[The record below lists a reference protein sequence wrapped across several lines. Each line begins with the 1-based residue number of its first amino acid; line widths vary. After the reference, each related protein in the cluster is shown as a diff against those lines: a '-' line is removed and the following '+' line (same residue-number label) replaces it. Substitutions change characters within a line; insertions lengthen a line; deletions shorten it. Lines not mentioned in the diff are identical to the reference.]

1 MTKYAS
7 SVARPPAS
15 LRALAVAR
23 GDEPA
28 DILLAGGKILS
39 PVTREWVETDLAIAD
54 GVVAG
59 WGHRES
65 KQVIDVSGCWLTP
78 GFVDAHMHLESS
90 KMWVSE
96 YVRAVLPMGTTA
108 VAADPHEIA
117 NVAGVEGIAALINSA
132 EKLPFTFGVAAS
144 SCVPESPFASAG
156 AAFGTDDVRRI
167 IEEFGAIGVA
177 EVMNYP
183 AVINGDPMFRDIIAT
198 AGWRKVD
205 GHAPGLR
212 GKQLDAY
219 IAAGV
224 ESDHETFTPAEAHE
238 KRQKGMWVFLR
249 QGSVCQDLVELLPTV
264 LKHGP
269 MGSSFCTDDRE
280 PDLLRTEGH
289 LNHCIRLAVAAGQDV
304 IDAFSV
310 ASYFP
315 AMYHNFFH
323 LGQLG
328 PGYQADVVVF
338 SELETFVPIMVLQK
352 GRVVA
357 EHGRIL
363 EGRVPQTNPPSS
375 LYNRVNLHH
384 IPPAEELTIE
394 PPRNGMANVIGVRSG
409 TVRTTALQ
417 LDINDPAND
426 IARIAVVE
434 RHKATGRIGLGYV
447 SGYGMKKGAIA
458 STVAHDAHNI
468 MVVGSRDASGPFDMS
483 IAIARVAEIGGGQVV
498 VVDGRVVAEV
508 ALPVCGLISDK
519 PLDIVADEMETVVR
533 AAHDIGITLAA
544 PFMALSFLGL
554 SVIPDL
560 RITDLGL
567 IDVNR
572 FAPIPVAI

>member
-1 MTKYAS
+1 M
-7 SVARPPAS
+7 ARPPAS

-28 DILLAGGKILS
+28 DILLKGGKVLS

-59 WGHRES
+59 WGHREA
-65 KQVIDVSGCWLTP
+65 KEVIDVTGCWLTP

-117 NVAGVEGIAALINSA
+117 NVAGVEGIAALIDSA
-132 EKLPFTFGVAAS
+132 ESLPFTFGVAAS

-156 AAFGTDDVRRI
+156 AAFGTDDVRRL

-198 AGWRKVD
+198 AGWRRVD

-212 GKQLDAY
+212 GNQLDAY

-224 ESDHETFTPAEAHE
+224 ESDHETFTPEEAHE

-249 QGSVCQDLVELLPTV
+249 QGSVCQDLVELLPSV
-264 LKHGP
+264 LEHGP

-280 PDLLRTEGH
+280 PDLLLHEGH
-289 LNHCIRLAVAAGQDV
+289 LNHCVRLAVNAGLGV

-338 SELETFVPIMVLQK
+338 SELESFVPRMVLQK

-357 EHGRIL
+357 KEGRIL
-363 EGRVPQTNPPSS
+363 DGVVPATAPPKS

-384 IPPAEELTIE
+384 VPTPAELTIE
-394 PPRNGMANVIGVRSG
+394 PPTNGMANVIGVRSG

-417 LDINDPAND
+417 LDVTDPAVD

-447 SGYGMKKGAIA
+447 SGYGMTKGAIA

-468 MVVGSRDASGPFDMS
+468 MVVGSRDASGPSDMS
-483 IAIARVAEIGGGQVV
+483 VAIARVAEIGGGQVV
-498 VVDGRVVAEV
+498 VVDGKVVAEV
-508 ALPVCGLISDK
+508 ALPVCGLISDE
-519 PLDIVADEMETVVR
+519 PLEVVAGQMEAVVD
-533 AAHDIGITLAA
+533 AAHAIGITLDA
-544 PFMALSFLGL
+544 PFMSLSFLGL

-572 FAPIPVAI
+572 FEPIPVAL

>member
-1 MTKYAS
+1 M
-7 SVARPPAS
+7 ARPPAS

-28 DILLAGGKILS
+28 DILLTGGRVLS

-54 GVVAG
+54 GVIAG
-59 WGHRES
+59 WGHREARE
-65 KQVIDVSGCWLTP
+65 VIDVTGCWLTP

-117 NVAGVEGIAALINSA
+117 NVAGVEGIAALIDSA
-132 EKLPFTFGVAAS
+132 STMPFTFGVAAS

-156 AAFGTDDVRRI
+156 AAFGVDDVRRL

-198 AGWRKVD
+198 AGWRRVD

-212 GKQLDAY
+212 GNQLDAY

-224 ESDHETFTPAEAHE
+224 ESDHETFTPEEAHE

-249 QGSVCQDLVELLPTV
+249 QGSVCQDLVELLPSV
-264 LKHGP
+264 VEHGP

-280 PDLLRTEGH
+280 PDLLRDEGH
-289 LNHCIRLAVAAGQDV
+289 LNHCIRLAVGAGQDV
-304 IDAFSV
+304 IDAFST

-338 SELETFVPIMVLQK
+338 DSLEGFVPAMVLQK

-357 EHGRIL
+357 RDGKIL
-363 EGRVPQTNPPSS
+363 DGVVPQTSPPAS

-384 IPPAEELTIE
+384 VPTAEELTIE
-394 PPRNGMANVIGVRSG
+394 PPANGIANVIGVRSG

-417 LDINDPAND
+417 LDVTDPGND

-434 RHKATGRIGLGYV
+434 RHRATGRMGLGYV
-447 SGYGMKKGAIA
+447 SGYGMQRGAIA

-468 MVVGSRDASGPFDMS
+468 MVVGSRDASGPSDMS
-483 IAIARVAEIGGGQVV
+483 VAIARVAEIGGGQVV
-498 VVDGRVVAEV
+498 VVDGKVVAEM
-508 ALPVCGLISDK
+508 ALPVCGLISDQ
-519 PLDIVADEMETVVR
+519 PLEVVAAQVDQVVE
-533 AAHDIGITLAA
+533 AAHAIGITLDA
-544 PFMALSFLGL
+544 PFMSLSFLGL

-567 IDVNR
+567 IDVNK
-572 FAPIPVAI
+572 FAPIPVAV

>member
-1 MTKYAS
+1 
-7 SVARPPAS
+7 
-15 LRALAVAR
+15 VAR

-65 KQVIDVSGCWLTP
+65 QQVIDVSGCWLTP

-144 SCVPESPFASAG
+144 SCVPESPFTSAG
-156 AAFGTDDVRRI
+156 AAFGTNEVRRI

-264 LKHGP
+264 LRHGP

-280 PDLLRTEGH
+280 PDLLRAEGH

-338 SELETFVPIMVLQK
+338 SELETFVPRMVLQK

-363 EGRVPQTNPPSS
+363 EGTVPQTNPPSS

-384 IPPAEELTIE
+384 VPPAEELTIE

-417 LDINDPAND
+417 LNVTDPAND

-434 RHKATGRIGLGYV
+434 RHRATGRLGLGYV

-468 MVVGSRDASGPFDMS
+468 MVVGSRDASGPFNMS

-519 PLDIVADEMETVVR
+519 PLDVVADEMETVVR

-560 RITDLGL
+560 RITDYGL
-567 IDVNR
+567 IDVNK
-572 FAPIPVAI
+572 FAPIPVAL

>member
-1 MTKYAS
+1 M
-7 SVARPPAS
+7 ARPPAS

-28 DILLAGGKILS
+28 DILLKGGKVLS

-54 GVVAG
+54 GVIAG
-59 WGHRES
+59 WGTREA
-65 KQVIDVSGCWLTP
+65 KEVIDVTGCWLTP

-117 NVAGVEGIAALINSA
+117 NVAGVEGIAALIDSA

-156 AAFGTDDVRRI
+156 AAFGTDDVRRL

-198 AGWRKVD
+198 AGWRRVD

-212 GKQLDAY
+212 GNQLDAY

-249 QGSVCQDLVELLPTV
+249 QGSVCQDLVELLPSV

-280 PDLLRTEGH
+280 PDLLLKEGH
-289 LNHCIRLAVAAGQDV
+289 LNHCIRLAVNAGLGA

-338 SELETFVPIMVLQK
+338 GELESFVPRMVLQK

-357 EHGRIL
+357 REGRIL
-363 EGRVPQTNPPSS
+363 DGVVPPTSPPKS

-384 IPPAEELTIE
+384 VPTAAELTIE
-394 PPRNGMANVIGVRSG
+394 PPANGMANVIGVKSA
-409 TVRTTALQ
+409 TVRTSALQ
-417 LDINDPAND
+417 LDVNDPAND

-447 SGYGMKKGAIA
+447 SGYGMKRGAIA

-468 MVVGSRDASGPFDMS
+468 MVVGSRDANGPADMS
-483 IAIARVAEIGGGQVV
+483 VAIARVAEIGGGQVV
-498 VVDGRVVAEV
+498 VVDGKVIAEV
-508 ALPVCGLISDK
+508 ALPVCGLISDE
-519 PLDIVADEMETVVR
+519 PLEVIAAQMDTVGE
-533 AAHDIGITLAA
+533 AAHTLGVTLEA
-544 PFMALSFLGL
+544 PFMTLSFLGL

-567 IDVNR
+567 IDVNQ
-572 FAPIPVAI
+572 FAQIPVAL